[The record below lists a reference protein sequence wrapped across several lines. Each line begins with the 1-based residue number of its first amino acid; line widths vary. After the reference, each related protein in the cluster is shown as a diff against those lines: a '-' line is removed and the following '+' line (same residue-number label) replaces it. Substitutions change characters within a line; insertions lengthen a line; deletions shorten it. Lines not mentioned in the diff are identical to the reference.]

1 MPKKIHETT
10 HVNETAIAIETTHAN
25 ANETAHANDIKSL
38 IELNKKMYK
47 ELKEQKKMIENLEK
61 EHIKIVD
68 NTEKMCN
75 HINFINNTYDNI
87 KNGYFFKSLF
97 K

>member
-1 MPKKIHETT
+1 MPKKIHEHTNEHT
-10 HVNETAIAIETTHAN
+10 NENETIPMN
-25 ANETAHANDIKSL
+25 GNDIKSL

-47 ELKEQKKMIENLEK
+47 ELKEQKKMIDNLQK
-61 EHIKIVD
+61 EQIKIVN